1 MKRYAYLVL
10 FIVLASL
17 LVVGCTE
24 SNSEEKNNESIESP
38 SQTLETSSQAIEE
51 PSNDQDGYQDSDWL
65 AYLQIHM
72 AIISLDLEG
81 LSSAQGDTPGSFDT
95 KIMIEYGQNLVNDT
109 QTAIEEND
117 KYTVSP
123 ELQETQKYW
132 RMSLQNYNSAGQFTV
147 IGAEAFE
154 KGDETEAKT
163 NFEKAATFIN
173 MGNIKAKLASDS
185 LSAE

>member
-17 LVVGCTE
+17 LAVGCTE
-24 SNSEEKNNESIESP
+24 SNSEETDTENIEAT
-38 SQTLETSSQAIEE
+38 SQTLETSSQATED
-51 PSNDQDGYQDSDWL
+51 SSQDQDSYQDSEWL
-65 AYLQIHM
+65 AYLQTHM
-72 AIISLDLEG
+72 AIIQLDLEG
-81 LSSAQGDTPGSFDT
+81 LSSAQGNRSGSFDT
-95 KIMIEYGQNLVNDT
+95 KVMIEHGQNLVNDT

-123 ELQETQKYW
+123 KLQETQKYW

-163 NFEKAATFIN
+163 NFEKAATFFN
-173 MGNIKAKLASDS
+173 MGNTKVKLASDS
-185 LSAE
+185 INNG